1 MADDD
6 GEDDDGE
13 EDEGGE
19 DPDGGDGSNVD
30 LAGVVG
36 DVPVERS
43 ALLAVVGDSGGVKL
57 AGHGRLLPLPVLATG
72 HKHVARVA

>member
-13 EDEGGE
+13 EDEGGK
-19 DPDGGDGSNVD
+19 DSDGGDGSNVD

-36 DVPVERS
+36 DVPVEGS
-43 ALLAVVGDSGGVKL
+43 ALLAVVGDSRGVKL
-57 AGHGRLLPLPVLATG
+57 TVHGRLAPPSVQATG
-72 HKHVARVA
+72 HKQVG

>member
-19 DPDGGDGSNVD
+19 DSDGGDGSNVD

-57 AGHGRLLPLPVLATG
+57 AVDGRLAPPSVQATG
-72 HKHVARVA
+72 HKQVG